1 MSIHSVDMM
10 MGVRDPQYC
19 DPLPRR
25 VSTRPK
31 TRTRLDEVDGAR
43 APAVS
48 SRRASRTMGRESKPA
63 DVITRE
69 YTINLGKAITGV
81 TFKKRAPRAV
91 AAVRARSR
99 ARDETLEWM
108 RDATRERA
116 RTRARGRERDET
128 DGYGRSKCARTIGR
142 RARGADARMRA
153 DGRMSAIDD

>member
-1 MSIHSVDMM
+1 M
-10 MGVRDPQYC
+10 MGVHNPQYVRP
-19 DPLPRR
+19 PL
-25 VSTRPK
+25 STSPNSPK
-31 TRTRLDEVDGAR
+31 PTPSEDAR
-43 APAVS
+43 ARARAVS

-116 RTRARGRERDET
+116 WTRARGRKRDAT
-128 DGYGRSKCARTIGR
+128 A
-142 RARGADARMRA
+142 
-153 DGRMSAIDD
+153 

>member
-1 MSIHSVDMM
+1 
-10 MGVRDPQYC
+10 
-19 DPLPRR
+19 
-25 VSTRPK
+25 
-31 TRTRLDEVDGAR
+31 
-43 APAVS
+43 
-48 SRRASRTMGRESKPA
+48 MGRESKPA

-116 RTRARGRERDET
+116 RTRARGRKRDAT
-128 DGYGRSKCARTIGR
+128 ALIWSIGMRANDRAFARGARTRGCARTG
-142 RARGADARMRA
+142 G
-153 DGRMSAIDD
+153 